1 VHWFVIGKWPTI
13 MHEFLIEIKIKFNR
27 QNLGFAKL
35 LLARVFTSYAISLEE
50 LLMRLLAM
58 FASH

>member
-1 VHWFVIGKWPTI
+1 MHWFVIGNWPTI
-13 MHEFLIEIKIKFNR
+13 MHEFLIEIEIKSNR
-27 QNLGFAKL
+27 QNLGFAN

-58 FASH
+58 FASC